1 MTQPLAGIRI
11 ADFSHVMAGP
21 YATHLLRLMGA
32 EVIKIE
38 PKGGDA
44 FRNYGADRRYDGMAP
59 PFIAANAGKK
69 SIALDLKD
77 PADRAIA
84 EAIVARCD
92 ILVENFRPG
101 TIDRLGFGYDAVRQL
116 NPDIIYCSVSGY
128 GQEGEHRDWPAIDN
142 IVQATAGMMM
152 LSGEEGDPPLRV
164 GFPIVD
170 TLTGQTAA
178 IAILSAIVR
187 RERGG
192 GGTRLDVSM
201 FDASL
206 TFLTSALTPFLVT
219 GQAMGRMGNTGYSG
233 LPTASLYL
241 TRDGRQVSLG
251 VVQQHQFEA
260 LARIVG
266 RESWLSDPRYAT
278 SDDRRANF
286 AAMTRELTEVF
297 LERDAEDWERSMS
310 EAGIPCGMVR
320 RIDEAASL
328 AGPNSLLPLSI
339 PGLPDGED
347 VHIPGTG
354 FHDHAA
360 ARPDPGPPPW
370 LDGDRAAILSWL
382 GLDRPPS
389 PTPGQSDEVRVS
401 TLSEQGK

>member
-44 FRNYGADRRYDGMAP
+44 FRNYGPDRRYDGMAP
-59 PFIAANAGKK
+59 AFIAANAGKK
-69 SIALDLKD
+69 SIALDLKE

-116 NPDIIYCSVSGY
+116 NPEIIYCSVSGY
-128 GQEGEHRDWPAIDN
+128 GQEGEHRNWPAIDN

-178 IAILSAIVR
+178 IAILSALFR
-187 RERGG
+187 RQRGG

-206 TFLTSALTPFLVT
+206 AFMTSALTPFLVT
-219 GQAMGRMGNTGYSG
+219 GQALGRMGNTGYSG

-251 VVQQHQFEA
+251 VVQQHQFES

-266 RESWLSDPRYAT
+266 REHWLQDPRFAT
-278 SDDRRANF
+278 SDDRRNNF
-286 AAMTRELTEVF
+286 AALAGELAEVF
-297 LERDAEDWERSMS
+297 LQRDAADWERDMS

-328 AGPNSLLPLSI
+328 AGPNSLIPLTV
-339 PGLPDGED
+339 PGLPDGENI
-347 VHIPGTG
+347 HIPGTG
-354 FHDHAA
+354 FSDQASPL
-360 ARPDPGPPPW
+360 PDPGPPPP
-370 LDGDRAAILSWL
+370 LDGDRAEILEWL
-382 GLDRPPS
+382 GLGDQAAGS
-389 PTPGQSDEVRVS
+389 GQPTTGRR
-401 TLSEQGK
+401 SEQAAQ

>member
-101 TIDRLGFGYDAVRQL
+101 TIDRLGFGYDAVRHL
-116 NPDIIYCSVSGY
+116 NPEIIYCSVSGY

-170 TLTGQTAA
+170 TLSGQTAA

-206 TFLTSALTPFLVT
+206 TFLTSALTPFLIT

-241 TRDGRQVSLG
+241 TRDGRQISLG

-266 RESWLSDPRYAT
+266 RESWLSDPRFAT
-278 SDDRRANF
+278 SDDRRTNF
-286 AAMTRELTEVF
+286 AVMTRELTEVF
-297 LERDAEDWERSMS
+297 LERDAVDWEGSMS
-310 EAGIPCGMVR
+310 KAGIPCGMVR
-320 RIDEAASL
+320 RIDEAVSL
-328 AGPNSLLPLSI
+328 AGPNSLIPLSI

-347 VHIPGTG
+347 VRIPGTG
-354 FHDHAA
+354 FRDHAST
-360 ARPDPGPPPW
+360 RPEPGPPPA
-370 LDGDRAAILSWL
+370 LDGDRADILRWL
-382 GLDRPPS
+382 GQDGSSSMPPQADEDRL
-389 PTPGQSDEVRVS
+389 S
-401 TLSEQGK
+401 TLSE

>member
-38 PKGGDA
+38 SKSGDA

-77 PADRAIA
+77 PADRTIA
-84 EAIVARCD
+84 QAIVARCD

-101 TIDRLGFGYDAVRQL
+101 TIDRLGFGYEAVRAL

-128 GQEGEHRDWPAIDN
+128 GQEGDHRDWPAIDN

-187 RERGG
+187 RQGGG

-219 GQAMGRMGNTGYSG
+219 GQPIGRMGNTGYSG
-233 LPTASLYL
+233 LPTASLYR

-266 RESWLSDPRYAT
+266 RDGWLSDPRFAT
-278 SDDRRANF
+278 SDDRRAHF
-286 AAMTRELTEVF
+286 DAMTEELAAVF
-297 LERDAEDWERSMS
+297 LERDAVDWERRMS

-328 AGPNSLLPLSI
+328 AGPNSLIPLSI
-339 PGLPDGED
+339 PGLPDGES

-354 FHDHAA
+354 FRDHSA
-360 ARPDPGPPPW
+360 PPSQPGPPPS
-370 LDGDRAAILSWL
+370 LDADRDEILRWL
-382 GLDRPPS
+382 GEDPKIAAGEPPEARE
-389 PTPGQSDEVRVS
+389 TM
-401 TLSEQGK
+401 LSEQRK